1 LELVC
6 HLIEQVGFKNE
17 LARIEAAAAAAAAGA
32 GGAALTAAQPASVG
46 GADVSLLLGLVQDAD
61 RLDAIGAI
69 GIARC
74 FTFGGAKG
82 RSDSAR
88 REIGVARIIHM
99 KLAGCLLTI

>member
-1 LELVC
+1 VC

-17 LARIEAAAAAAAAGA
+17 LARIEAAAAAAAAAGA
-32 GGAALTAAQPASVG
+32 GGAAPTAAQPASVG
-46 GADVSLLLGLVQDAD
+46 GVDVSLLLGLVQDAD

-82 RSDSAR
+82 RSDLGA
-88 REIGVARIIHM
+88 ETNWAHLHM
-99 KLAGCLLTI
+99 KPDG